1 MRMPGFQLASAHDHG
16 HLSGEGSGDADDSHA
31 AAALGGSDR
40 DDGFGG
46 GLHVDISG

>member
-1 MRMPGFQLASAHDHG
+1 MRMPGFQLASAHGHG
-16 HLSGEGSGDADDSHA
+16 HLSDERSGDADDSHA

>member
-1 MRMPGFQLASAHDHG
+1 MRMPGFQLASAHGHG
-16 HLSGEGSGDADDSHA
+16 HLSARGPETRTIPRRRG
-31 AAALGGSDR
+31 LGGSDR

>member
-1 MRMPGFQLASAHDHG
+1 MRMPGFQLTSAHGHG
-16 HLSGEGSGDADDSHA
+16 HMSGEGSGDADDSHA